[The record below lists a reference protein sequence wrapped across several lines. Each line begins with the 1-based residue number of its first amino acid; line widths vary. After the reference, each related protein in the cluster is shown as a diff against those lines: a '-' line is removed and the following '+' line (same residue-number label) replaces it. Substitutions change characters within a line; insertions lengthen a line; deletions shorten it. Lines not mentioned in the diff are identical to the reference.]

1 MDIKSFKKLVLKSFK
16 QSNDKEY
23 RIFSD
28 NLLDLLK
35 DKNDNELL
43 TSEDTHE
50 IKRLLGVMWLN
61 VSENVKPGEWSL
73 YAQTNLMLV
82 FMESLIQHDIL
93 KHNDRSELLYPP
105 LQGKFIVNNSQ
116 LTLDQIMNV
125 LIFCSRLTGYR
136 IHEEKENLITE
147 LDREINQA
155 KSLWHVGELGKLQIT
170 MTSLFVLYY
179 LLQEHCTTVQIELV
193 LMAVQFRKNT
203 TKEEQG
209 TESAIIK
216 FLSRYPSDCK
226 AFLRQE
232 LDFIETRTIKETDCL
247 CSVNEFILHNKPSI
261 SNYLLFS
268 GEVYQFA
275 EFYAKANKKNE
286 ELIFQT
292 ALNYIHN
299 SYVSKYQTRSFET
312 AFSYAKKL
320 IKEASTFKNPRQK
333 QIFQKGVYGFCLQEY
348 IHDRKLDKHFTFF
361 SFSAKTKIATAKE
374 LLLSLH
380 KDAALSFTQSF
391 AAKQGRLSE
400 IVNLFEK
407 EQKPPSLKLV

>member
-16 QSNDKEY
+16 QSNEEEY

-28 NLLDLLK
+28 NLLDLVK

-43 TSEDTHE
+43 TPEDTHE

-61 VSENVKPGEWSL
+61 VSENVKPGEWPL
-73 YAQTNLMLV
+73 YPQTNLMLV

-105 LQGKFIVNNSQ
+105 LQGEFIVNNSQ

-125 LIFCSRLTGYR
+125 LIFCNRLTGYR

-209 TESAIIK
+209 TESAI
-216 FLSRYPSDCK
+216 
-226 AFLRQE
+226 
-232 LDFIETRTIKETDCL
+232 
-247 CSVNEFILHNKPSI
+247 

-312 AFSYAKKL
+312 AFSYAKEL

-348 IHDRKLDKHFTFF
+348 IHDRRLDKHFTFF

-374 LLLSLH
+374 LLLGIH
-380 KDAALSFTQSF
+380 KDAALSFTQAF

-400 IVNLFEK
+400 IVNLFEEGQSALFK
-407 EQKPPSLKLV
+407 TRLN